1 MGLFATLTYFVPL
14 FLVAVGIIPEG
25 VTYFY
30 ALIVF
35 LPQLAVNIRRLYDLG
50 FSGWWLIAGLIPFV
64 GLLGAIPLLF
74 EEGEKRRYCPKKCV
88 SFSVPPPFC

>member
-1 MGLFATLTYFVPL
+1 MLFATLTYFVL
-14 FLVAVGIIPEG
+14 LVLVTVGIIPEG

-74 EEGEKRRYCPKKCV
+74 EEGEKRRNKYGPNPKR
-88 SFSVPPPFC
+88 

>member
-1 MGLFATLTYFVPL
+1 MLFAILTYFVLL
-14 FLVAVGIIPEG
+14 FLVTVGIIPEG

-50 FSGWWLIAGLIPFV
+50 FSGWWLIAGLTPFV

-74 EEGEKRRYCPKKCV
+74 EEGEKKRNKYGPNPKR
-88 SFSVPPPFC
+88 